1 VAGFFLP
8 TIALFLWLR
17 SRKRWRQA
25 QLDRYDQRSLQKEAL
40 QPMYPASSPND
51 GGPVEKDG
59 AMAQS
64 EMDGQPVEASRR
76 FVGELEG
83 SGGALGGEGV
93 AR

>member
-1 VAGFFLP
+1 
-8 TIALFLWLR
+8 
-17 SRKRWRQA
+17 
-25 QLDRYDQRSLQKEAL
+25 
-40 QPMYPASSPND
+40 
-51 GGPVEKDG
+51 
-59 AMAQS
+59 MAPS

>member
-1 VAGFFLP
+1 
-8 TIALFLWLR
+8 
-17 SRKRWRQA
+17 
-25 QLDRYDQRSLQKEAL
+25 
-40 QPMYPASSPND
+40 MYPASSPND

-64 EMDGQPVEASRR
+64 EMDGQPVEASRH